1 VKKKRRQAQG
11 IMSGS
16 TKKPKRTGRPPL
28 DNAVL
33 LGRRDTFVSV
43 LESSW
48 ADFGWGLK
56 KARSISAVRE
66 ALSPLKG
73 QGLAYSLD
81 VFLEESPT
89 RASAKE
95 LRATKRTGWEAS
107 WAAREARDPHDRQ
120 VQLVT
125 EARSALAQTENQS
138 KARRA
143 VEVELAKR
151 QRELNRLASELKE
164 ASERRER
171 LDRERHR
178 QEAFVAQTELL
189 RFVRSR
195 RYAFTPRNLANVMAG
210 LPYVGWRHSIRRC
223 RKFPCQIA
231 VSTNYQVFEAI
242 AHILRGQRP
251 KSSGQALEVFRAELP
266 KLGRKHAHARSY
278 IAENW
283 SYLKEAI
290 EECWKGP
297 SRPRSRPFTLTSAF
311 ARSLR
316 RPRTALERV
325 LASQEVNLIDPKLL
339 GNRKP

>member
-1 VKKKRRQAQG
+1 MKKKRRQAQG

-28 DNAVL
+28 DNDVL
-33 LGRRDTFVSV
+33 LGCQDTFVSV

-48 ADFGWGLK
+48 SDFAWELK
-56 KARSISAVRE
+56 KASSISAVRE

-73 QGLAYSLD
+73 QGLAYPLE

-95 LRATKRTGWEAS
+95 LRTTKRTGWEAS
-107 WAAREARDPHDRQ
+107 QATREAREPYDKQ

-125 EARSALAQTENQS
+125 EAKSALAQTENQS

-143 VEVELAKR
+143 VETELVKR
-151 QRELNRLASELKE
+151 QRELNRLASDLKE
-164 ASERRER
+164 ASEKRER
-171 LDRERHR
+171 LDQERHG

-189 RFVRSR
+189 KFVRSR

-210 LPYVGWRHSIRRC
+210 LPYVGWRQSIRRC

-242 AHILRGQRP
+242 AHILRGRRP
-251 KSSGQALEVFRAELP
+251 KSSGQALEVLRAELP

-278 IAENW
+278 MAENW
-283 SYLKEAI
+283 PYLKEAI

-297 SRPRSRPFTLTSAF
+297 SGPRSRPFMLTSAF

-316 RPRTALERV
+316 RPRSALERV
-325 LASQEVNLIDPKLL
+325 LASQEEDLIDPKLL